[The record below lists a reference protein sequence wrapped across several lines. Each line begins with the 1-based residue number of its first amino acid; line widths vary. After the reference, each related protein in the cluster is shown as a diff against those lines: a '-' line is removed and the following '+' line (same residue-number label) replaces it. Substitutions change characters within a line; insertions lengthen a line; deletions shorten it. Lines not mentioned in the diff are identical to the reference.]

1 MDKMEKLISE
11 IKEFCAKHANP
22 ALVKKYSIYFK
33 EGYNA
38 YGVADEIISPQRK
51 VWLEEHKASGFDWFL
66 DLSDKL
72 IHKGEKS
79 EVVTCGFAFINNFRK
94 EFTKD
99 TLQRVKNWYDDG
111 VDNWA
116 HSDTICGSTIRLLA
130 QGGHIE
136 YQDFDKWRTS
146 QSKWTRRAVPV
157 AFLEFIRMKQ
167 PIKPLVE
174 YIKPIMLDKERVVH
188 QGLGWFLREA
198 WKKEPEFVEEFLM
211 EFRNSAARL
220 IFQYATEKMS
230 KEYRLRFR
238 ADKKQD

>member
-1 MDKMEKLISE
+1 MDKMEKLVGE
-11 IKEFCAKHANP
+11 VKQFCAEHGNP
-22 ALVKKYSIYFK
+22 AIVKKYSIYFK
-33 EGYNA
+33 DGYNA

-51 VWLEEHKASGFDWFL
+51 AWLEEHKANGLDWFL

-72 IHKGEKS
+72 IRPGEKY
-79 EVVTCGFAFINNFRK
+79 EVVSCGISFVNSFKK
-94 EFTKD
+94 EFTKS

-116 HSDTICGSTIRLLA
+116 HSDTICGTTIRELA
-130 QGGHIE
+130 QGGHIQ

-157 AFLEFIRMKQ
+157 AFLEFIRIKQ

-174 YIKPIMLDKERVVH
+174 HIRPIMLDKERVVH

-198 WKKEPEFVEEFLM
+198 WKKEPELVEDFLM
-211 EFRNSAARL
+211 EFRNTAARL

-238 ADKKQD
+238 ADKK